1 MNEISP
7 RLPEPKP
14 KPKNVELI
22 NKYSNQAREKQ
33 TKLFSDASFID
44 QKGQSEKGFDLSQI
58 TEFFRNSVQVAVIAR
73 FLFKKV
79 EVDESERMYQLINA
93 AYLYFFCILHNV
105 GEIGCSVLNLQK
117 EQTKEFGAQLVE
129 YILIL
134 KHNLEQ
140 ELSGICAK
148 ENTLSEEA
156 EKILVNQKSCGEE
169 LKESFVNEISE
180 RCSNGLARFSE
191 TLGLLEDLKENIIIQ
206 EFDFFPECSVE
217 TGAYNELPANYSLSR
232 GYLQLAKSILF
243 HYTQSKQ
250 ASVDLQ
256 GDLDAH
262 GTSMEEINNELK
274 RVEMATSLLAH
285 LYSGEGLS
293 NEKKKE
299 YAGYFTRGEESFSKQ
314 SFQSD
319 ELTAVLKERAFA
331 EIFSNSVGD

>member
-1 MNEISP
+1 M
-7 RLPEPKP
+7 
-14 KPKNVELI
+14 
-22 NKYSNQAREKQ
+22 
-33 TKLFSDASFID
+33 
-44 QKGQSEKGFDLSQI
+44 
-58 TEFFRNSVQVAVIAR
+58 IAR

-105 GEIGCSVLNLQK
+105 GEIGFSVLNLQK

-156 EKILVNQKSCGEE
+156 EKILLNQKSCGEE
-169 LKESFVNEISE
+169 LKESFINEISE

-256 GDLDAH
+256 RDLDAH

-293 NEKKKE
+293 NDKKKNMLNILQE
-299 YAGYFTRGEESFSKQ
+299 VKSLFLSGHSKVMNLQ
-314 SFQSD
+314 P
-319 ELTAVLKERAFA
+319 
-331 EIFSNSVGD
+331 N

>member
-1 MNEISP
+1 MP
-7 RLPEPKP
+7 
-14 KPKNVELI
+14 
-22 NKYSNQAREKQ
+22 
-33 TKLFSDASFID
+33 T
-44 QKGQSEKGFDLSQI
+44 
-58 TEFFRNSVQVAVIAR
+58 
-73 FLFKKV
+73 
-79 EVDESERMYQLINA
+79 
-93 AYLYFFCILHNV
+93 
-105 GEIGCSVLNLQK
+105 
-117 EQTKEFGAQLVE
+117 
-129 YILIL
+129 
-134 KHNLEQ
+134 
-140 ELSGICAK
+140 
-148 ENTLSEEA
+148 
-156 EKILVNQKSCGEE
+156 
-169 LKESFVNEISE
+169 
-180 RCSNGLARFSE
+180 
-191 TLGLLEDLKENIIIQ
+191 
-206 EFDFFPECSVE
+206 
-217 TGAYNELPANYSLSR
+217 NYSLSR

-299 YAGYFTRGEESFSKQ
+299 YTGYFTRGEESFSKQ